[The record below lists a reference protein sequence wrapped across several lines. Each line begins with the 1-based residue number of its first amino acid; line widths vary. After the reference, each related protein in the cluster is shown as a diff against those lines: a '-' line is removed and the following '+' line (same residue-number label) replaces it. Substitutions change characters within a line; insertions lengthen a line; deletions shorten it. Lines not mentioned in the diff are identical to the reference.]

1 MAKYRQKVASKIV
14 DFVKSKLKPGVRRRS
29 VGSSSAVRQAR
40 VRFLTGLPMGGGFSL
55 GERRSDEDTRRQA
68 SAYDEG

>member
-1 MAKYRQKVASKIV
+1 
-14 DFVKSKLKPGVRRRS
+14 VKSKLKHGARRNS
-29 VGSSSAVRQAR
+29 VGIASALRQAR
-40 VRFLTGLPMGGGFSL
+40 VRFLTGRPMGGGSSL